1 MSTSITDARARDVRV
16 DREHLIVALVDGRE
30 ISAPIAWFPR
40 LAGGTKAQR
49 ANWQLIGQG
58 IGIHWP
64 DLDEDISIEG
74 LLHPENTL
82 RAGHEAS
89 DDRR

>member
-1 MSTSITDARARDVRV
+1 MNTSPANARARDVRV
-16 DREHLIVALVDGRE
+16 VGEQLIVALTDGRE
-30 ISAPIAWFPR
+30 ISAPIAWFLR
-40 LAGGTKAQR
+40 LARSRKAEL

-74 LLHPENTL
+74 LLHPERTL
-82 RAGHEAS
+82 RG
-89 DDRR
+89 RQ